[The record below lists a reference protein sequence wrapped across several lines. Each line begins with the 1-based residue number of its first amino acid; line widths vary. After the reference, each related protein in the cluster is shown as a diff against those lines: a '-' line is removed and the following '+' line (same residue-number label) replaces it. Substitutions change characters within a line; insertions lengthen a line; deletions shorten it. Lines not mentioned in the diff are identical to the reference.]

1 MRLDRLALTRY
12 GIFSDRIIDFGEPV
26 QGEPDLHVVYGP
38 NESGKSTA
46 LAGFLDLL
54 FAFEHRSPYGFA
66 HGYDAM
72 QVEADL
78 NIGGAVRRLVR
89 IRKRQGSLLDESGR
103 SVSDDLLV
111 NALGGMNREI
121 YRAMFSLDD
130 DSLEAGG
137 EQILRSEGN
146 LGQLL
151 FATGAGLVELSE
163 TLNRLRDTAEGFH
176 KGRSRSTELHEL
188 KVRLEQLEREKKTL
202 DTAASAHARLAAER
216 DAASNAYDEAIA
228 QRARLEADREEAVRR
243 KDGLRQLAQIRPIRA
258 ELADLQE
265 LPEVP
270 QLWFTQ
276 IPDLIAD
283 EPRLTERVKGLRDQQ
298 RNHHEERE
306 ALVLD
311 EAVLQLKERLASLD
325 KARARYVT
333 AEDDLPRRR
342 TNLAEHLGT
351 IEAVV
356 RRLNKTADTDPRTLV
371 IPAGTV
377 GVLNELIERRSG
389 IEERLRASA
398 EELEAAKAAAATAT
412 DEFAKTS
419 NGADTNDDM
428 IRRLNEVMQEIH
440 SDDFA
445 ARLALH
451 DEQRRDLKAQIDEQ
465 LAQLHPWSGEAEALA
480 GVHVPEQEE
489 MQNWSSALDEAL
501 REIERIARERDQAR
515 RGEPPPIGTGRTP
528 NGGDRRRR
536 R

>member
-12 GIFSDRIIDFGEPV
+12 GIFSDRVIDFGEPV

-89 IRKRQGSLLDESGR
+89 IRKRHGSLLDESGR

-137 EQILRSEGN
+137 EEILRSEGD

-163 TLNRLRDTAEGFH
+163 TLNRLRASAEGFH
-176 KGRSRSTELHEL
+176 KSRSRSTELHAL
-188 KVRLEQLEREKKTL
+188 KTRLEQLEREKKTL

-228 QRARLEADREEAVRR
+228 LRAKLEADREEAVRR
-243 KDGLRQLAQIRPIRA
+243 MDGLRQLAQIRPIRK
-258 ELADLQE
+258 ELANLQE
-265 LPEVP
+265 LPETP

-298 RNHHEERE
+298 RNLHEERE

-311 EAVLQLKERLASLD
+311 EADPPTEGP
-325 KARARYVT
+325 ARFARQGARPIRDSRRRPSEAPY
-333 AEDDLPRRR
+333 EPRR
-342 TNLAEHLGT
+342 T
-351 IEAVV
+351 
-356 RRLNKTADTDPRTLV
+356 PR
-371 IPAGTV
+371 
-377 GVLNELIERRSG
+377 
-389 IEERLRASA
+389 
-398 EELEAAKAAAATAT
+398 
-412 DEFAKTS
+412 
-419 NGADTNDDM
+419 
-428 IRRLNEVMQEIH
+428 H
-440 SDDFA
+440 
-445 ARLALH
+445 H
-451 DEQRRDLKAQIDEQ
+451 
-465 LAQLHPWSGEAEALA
+465 
-480 GVHVPEQEE
+480 
-489 MQNWSSALDEAL
+489 
-501 REIERIARERDQAR
+501 
-515 RGEPPPIGTGRTP
+515 
-528 NGGDRRRR
+528 RRRR
-536 R
+536 PAFEQGRRHRSPNPRHSRRHGGSAE